1 LIPFLNF
8 ETRPRAEGLVPLR
21 RLLYNLAMKLQF
33 RHQGRQ
39 FFFVTLT
46 LEGRPQALSRLVDAA
61 TAPELTPAGETAL
74 AVMLALHAVFPCAT
88 LSNRVIMP
96 DHIHFLL
103 IANYELMPTFN
114 PLWVSFMIME
124 AIEAGWAL
132 KKRGQAPEPPLDP
145 VALLRE
151 TVARGRLEAAEINRL
166 MAQGLSRPEALA
178 ALHQQG
184 RGGLPVQGRGGLP
197 VQGRGGLPV
206 QGRGGAAPV
215 RSALRFDRRAYIEL
229 SFDSRQLKAI
239 RHYMKLNPARALW
252 KRAHPDRFIRF
263 ANIRHAILDPA
274 CHWSAMGN
282 LTLLGSP
289 FLLHARLTLKKTL
302 IEHEPVLAEFV
313 EKAKHGW
320 VIVSGFISPGEVA
333 LLQRLKATP
342 NARFIKLMP
351 CSLPPRYDPSAED
364 SRELAADRLLILS
377 GFTNTP
383 HISPLAMRRDP
394 AAKHLFRQN
403 CLALNDQAAALCAK
417 AQTRG

>member
-1 LIPFLNF
+1 
-8 ETRPRAEGLVPLR
+8 
-21 RLLYNLAMKLQF
+21 MKLQF

-61 TAPELTPAGETAL
+61 TAPELTAAGETAL

-114 PLWVSFMIME
+114 PLWVSFMLME
-124 AIEAGWAL
+124 AIEAAWSL
-132 KKRGQAPEPPLDP
+132 KERGQAPEPPFDP

-151 TVARGRLEAAEINRL
+151 TVARGRREAAEINRL
-166 MAQGLSRPEALA
+166 MAQGLSRDEALA
-178 ALHQQG
+178 TLRLPGRGGLSKQG
-184 RGGLPVQGRGGLP
+184 RGGV
-197 VQGRGGLPV
+197 
-206 QGRGGAAPV
+206 APV

-229 SFDSRQLKAI
+229 SFDARQLKAI
-239 RHYMKLNPARALW
+239 RHYIKLNPARTLW
-252 KRAHPDRFIRF
+252 KRAHPDRFMRF

-274 CHWSAMGN
+274 CRWSAMGN

-302 IEHEPVLAEFV
+302 AEHEPAIAEII
-313 EKAKHGW
+313 EKAKQGW
-320 VIVSGFISPGEVA
+320 VVVSGFISPGEVA

-342 NARFIKLMP
+342 RARFIKLMP
-351 CSLPPRYDPSAED
+351 CSLPTRYDPSAED

-394 AAKHLFRQN
+394 AASHLFRQN
-403 CLALNDQAAALCAK
+403 CLTLNDQAAALCAK